1 MEKRGSLVWLWGEG
15 GLLSFFFWG
24 CYGSFIIVV
33 CF

>member
-1 MEKRGSLVWLWGEG
+1 MEKRVSLVRLWGEG

-24 CYGSFIIVV
+24 CYDSIIIVI